1 MSNLD
6 AVIQDLVIANRI
18 LAREEVVDAYGHVS
32 VRHPD
37 DPNRFLIARSLAP
50 ELVGAEDIVDL
61 DLDGQ
66 PVRDEQR
73 SLYLERFI
81 HAAIFAAQPD
91 VMAVVHAHAEDT
103 LPFGIAQGTKL
114 RPVIHLGSF
123 IGAEVPV
130 WDIAGKFGD
139 TSLLVTNMDQANDLA
154 QCLAGNRVAL
164 MRGHGFAAAARSLIE
179 VVRLA
184 VYLPRNARALMR
196 ATQLGGEIKYLSQG
210 EIEAHNRG
218 YSPHSAA
225 TWRAWEYWANRVG
238 CGHLLTRSDGGHV
251 PSLLTLLSTPAVAP
265 YTAAGFWGDE
275 TIRLYPDSDSVT
287 SLRCRCRTPTVRS
300 PGYLKMC
307 DVNSS
312 STASPPATSDWSM
325 QC

>member
-238 CGHLLTRSDGGHV
+238 CGHLLTRPDGGHV
-251 PSLLTLLSTPAVAP
+251 PSPKT
-265 YTAAGFWGDE
+265 
-275 TIRLYPDSDSVT
+275 
-287 SLRCRCRTPTVRS
+287 
-300 PGYLKMC
+300 
-307 DVNSS
+307 
-312 STASPPATSDWSM
+312 
-325 QC
+325 